1 MFLVFSLRFNKRTL
15 SKFLKS
21 LGLSRVCK
29 YNLFV
34 AARILYNGN
43 LPFWSIHRGY
53 ICSIVSNFLLEADPR
68 YFFLVEKDFSK
79 ILFPDLVPQIFILF
93 FSISETSISIILS
106 WAELSQTCFW
116 TFAFLWNRIKR
127 YFVTFYIRKNI
138 SIFCYRWPSF

>member
-15 SKFLKS
+15 SKFLKF

-43 LPFWSIHRGY
+43 LPFWSVDRGY
-53 ICSIVSNFLLEADPR
+53 ICSIVSSLLLDGVPR

-79 ILFPDLVPQIFILF
+79 IVFPDLVPQIFILF
-93 FSISETSISIILS
+93 FSISETSISIILT
-106 WAELSQTCFW
+106 WAELSQTFFW
-116 TFAFLWNRIKR
+116 TFAFLWNLIKR
-127 YFVTFYIRKNI
+127 YFVTFYIRKKI
-138 SIFCYRWPSF
+138 SIFCYHWPRF